1 MDENGLRFNLFES
14 KSLIC
19 NKARVISQLK
29 CMIHS
34 HSRNELVKI
43 KDEPAKERDE
53 MLSEIAK
60 ALNEKAMKDTDMLK
74 AHLTKVQQD
83 FDQQRLS
90 YDRLATENAQKAAQL
105 KAKEDEIN
113 GLKQDTERLTKMG
126 EAIQR
131 KLKTIEDQK
140 MEVEQQKETLKGQVT
155 GLERELES
163 NKKQAEADKK
173 AIDDFVSF
181 TDILNKQIGGCRESS
196 CKSSANYLTKLVNV
210 VEYVLVGPH
219 QSYPI

>member
-1 MDENGLRFNLFES
+1 MDTFLAKNDQQELRILFD
-14 KSLIC
+14 LL
-19 NKARVISQLK
+19 Q
-29 CMIHS
+29 
-34 HSRNELVKI
+34 
-43 KDEPAKERDE
+43 
-53 MLSEIAK
+53 

-155 GLERELES
+155 GLERG
-163 NKKQAEADKK
+163 KRKTA
-173 AIDDFVSF
+173 
-181 TDILNKQIGGCRESS
+181 
-196 CKSSANYLTKLVNV
+196 
-210 VEYVLVGPH
+210 
-219 QSYPI
+219 